1 VTPVEPTAR
10 SQTARVPVMV
20 DVARLAGVS
29 QKTVSRVVNDS
40 PNVRAEVRERVR
52 QAIADLGYRPNAA
65 ARALVTRRTRVLGII
80 TPGTALYGPSAQ
92 LFGLERAAWER
103 GYSVVIIS
111 THEGTVAELVAAVDR
126 LVDHGVD
133 GLVLGAPLTAESVP
147 AGVFRGIPTVTVGDP
162 LSAPT
167 QVPAVVP
174 DQAGGAR
181 TATRH
186 LLDLGHV
193 TVHHVAGPTSW
204 ISASERH
211 AGWREALE
219 EAAAPVPAPIV
230 GDWSS
235 RAGYEAGRALAER
248 HDVTA
253 VFAANDHMAIG
264 LLRALGEV
272 GRSVPSDVAVV
283 GFDDVPEAQYL
294 CVPLSTIRQDFT
306 EITGLAVERLLHD
319 VEGGGEASAQVVVPS
334 TLVVRASSGTPR

>member
-29 QKTVSRVVNDS
+29 QKTVSRVVNDA
-40 PNVRAEVRERVR
+40 PNVRAEVRERVL